1 MKKKKLFFLGYGGGH
16 INALIP
22 VIKEFYYDSGY
33 EIVVVGINLAVETLR
48 QNHIACKSLSDYLD
62 EEALTIGHPLALQRH
77 NFNSTVSY
85 ADSIAYYGFS
95 MRDLNHEVGK
105 DIADKIYKVYDR
117 RLFFPVKSMKKI
129 LQKESPDVVIVTTM
143 YRFELAALQAA
154 KELGI
159 PSVKIEDL
167 VGIIS
172 KPFPDKIIVS
182 TEKEK
187 KKLTDEGIEDNQVI
201 LKKELKEPSLVKY
214 CNFVYHSYLNM
225 RPTRECVISNYVK
238 NTLIKNGHNPQ
249 NVFVT
254 GQPAFDEFKK
264 YDSID
269 INQYFELLNLD
280 SKKPIL
286 SFMSQPL
293 DNRQNILEYI
303 IRGIREIPD
312 LQFIIKLHPNEDGK
326 LQRLIL
332 KEMNYQACI
341 VKEIPSP
348 IITKLSTIVSTVSS
362 TTGLEAACLDKN
374 LIYFQFFEQDEDIL
388 YEEMGIGIKITEPEE
403 ISPTIKKLM
412 FNTEI
417 ISSLSFHRKEY
428 TNYGNSAN
436 NVKKV
441 IEQLLED
448 E

>member
-22 VIKEFYYDSGY
+22 VIKEFYYDSHY
-33 EIVVVGINLAVETLR
+33 EVVVVGINLAVDTLR
-48 QNHIACKSLSDYLD
+48 QNHIACKSLSNYLD

-77 NFNSTVSY
+77 NFSSTVSY

-95 MRDLNHEVGK
+95 MRDLIQEVGK
-105 DIADKIYKVYDR
+105 DIADKIYKIYDR
-117 RLFFPVKSMKKI
+117 RLFFPVESMKKI
-129 LQKESPDVVIVTTM
+129 LQKEAPDAVIVTTM
-143 YRFELAALQAA
+143 YRFELATLQAA

-159 PSVKIEDL
+159 PSIKIEDL

-172 KPFPDKIIVS
+172 KPFPDKIVVS
-182 TEKEK
+182 TEEEK
-187 KKLTDEGIEDNQVI
+187 KKFIDEGIDNSQII
-201 LKKELKEPSLVKY
+201 LKKELEDSSLIEY
-214 CNFVYHSYLNM
+214 CNHVYHSYINM

-238 NTLIKNGHNPQ
+238 NTLIKNGHNPE
-249 NVFVT
+249 NIFVT

-269 INQYFELLNLD
+269 INKYIELLNLNP
-280 SKKPIL
+280 KKPIL

-293 DNRQNILEYI
+293 DNRQNILQYI
-303 IRGIREIPD
+303 ICGIREISD

-326 LQRLIL
+326 LQKYIL

-388 YEEMGIGIKITEPEE
+388 YEDMGIGIKITKPED
-403 ISPTIKKLM
+403 ISLTIKKLIS
-412 FNTEI
+412 NTNTNK
-417 ISSLSFHRKEY
+417 SLSLARKEY
-428 TNYGNSAN
+428 TNYGNAAN

-441 IEQLLED
+441 IEQLLKD
-448 E
+448 